1 MGKIWRRYLRKFVRL
16 STILFQIITHQNF
29 QKSFES
35 VFILILKS
43 GQLLNNLLSQNCLN
57 SKDPQLWKKNQV
69 KIICLIL
76 FDVESFKV
84 FISETIKNDLSID
97 YLDYD
102 HSNLVR
108 HQQRDRSV
116 EERQEKSAN
125 LYNRHQEFSNFRD
138 NRLLKSYCF

>member
-29 QKSFES
+29 RKSFES

-43 GQLLNNLLSQNCLN
+43 GQLLSNLLSQNCLN
-57 SKDPQLWKKNQV
+57 SKDPLLWKKNRV

-97 YLDYD
+97 FLDYD

-108 HQQRDRSV
+108 HQQRDQSV

-125 LYNRHQEFSNFRD
+125 LYNRLPEFSNFRD
-138 NRLLKSYCF
+138 NRLLKSYYF